1 MDAREY
7 LARQGIDG
15 ERDRERP
22 NTLEEKAWA
31 RAREAGDHRP
41 RAGTPHDWEE
51 WERYH
56 DDLAKGAESIAQKID
71 REAHRRALEHTARS
85 AGDDAVGIVTPPA
98 QPTGGDRSA
107 AVPPESPREA
117 PPALRRTQLA
127 LAVLLPPLALA
138 LAGEPPRR
146 VTLGLALTLLGWL
159 PGAIYAWR
167 RVQGRLAH
175 GALGSGG
182 DAG

>member
-56 DDLAKGAESIAQKID
+56 DDLAEGAESITQKID
-71 REAHRRALEHTARS
+71 REAHRRALEHERAAR
-85 AGDDAVGIVTPPA
+85 ADTAVGIVTPRGESDRRSTPA
-98 QPTGGDRSA
+98 VSGT
-107 AVPPESPREA
+107 VHEEPPK
-117 PPALRRTQLA
+117 LRLA
-127 LAVLLPPLALA
+127 LKLLAILLPPLALG
-138 LAGEPPRR
+138 LAGQTARR
-146 VTLGLALTLLGWL
+146 VLVAVALTLLGWI
-159 PGAIYAWR
+159 PGVVYAWR
-167 RVQGRLAH
+167 RL
-175 GALGSGG
+175 SSP
-182 DAG
+182 

>member
-41 RAGTPHDWEE
+41 RAGTPYDWEE

-56 DDLAKGAESIAQKID
+56 DDLAEGAESITQKID
-71 REAHRRALEHTARS
+71 REAHRRALEHERAAR
-85 AGDDAVGIVTPPA
+85 ADTAVGIVTPRGESDRCSTPA
-98 QPTGGDRSA
+98 VSGT
-107 AVPPESPREA
+107 VHEEPPKLRL
-117 PPALRRTQLA
+117 ALKL
-127 LAVLLPPLALA
+127 LAVLLPPLALG
-138 LAGEPPRR
+138 LAGQTARR
-146 VTLGLALTLLGWL
+146 VLVAVALTLLGWI
-159 PGAIYAWR
+159 PGVVYAWR
-167 RVQGRLAH
+167 RL
-175 GALGSGG
+175 SSP
-182 DAG
+182 